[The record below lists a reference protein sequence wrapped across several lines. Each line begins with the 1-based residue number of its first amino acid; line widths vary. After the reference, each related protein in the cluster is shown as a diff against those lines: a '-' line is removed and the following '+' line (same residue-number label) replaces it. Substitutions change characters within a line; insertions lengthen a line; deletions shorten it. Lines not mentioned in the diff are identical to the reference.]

1 MRFHRLDLIK
11 YGRFSDCSLD
21 FPANRQDFHLIVGRN
36 EAGKS
41 TLRSAIAD
49 LLFGMPHR
57 SSMGFLHP
65 LSELRLGAH
74 VSNGPESLEFHRT
87 RAQKQSLRSPGND
100 PLADTALGPFL
111 GTADRNFFEQMF
123 GLDQARLMEG
133 GKSILNADSDLGQVL
148 FQAASGV
155 ASLGKVRDALLAEA
169 EKLWAPRKSADRAYY
184 IAARQLEEA
193 NAALKAATVRTRDW
207 AEASREAER
216 LQEEIATERAQHGR
230 LQIERNRLERIRRLA
245 PLLRILREN
254 ESQLHALGAAADL
267 PADAAGTLSAAEQE
281 MARARQLLEL
291 RTEAI
296 RKAED
301 ELGKIQVDEAVLAV
315 AADIEK
321 LGELRLQYRAH
332 EGDIERREAEKA
344 ALWDDIRNAC
354 DQLGWQCG
362 SEGMVAD
369 RLPGLLVRRQL
380 AQLAR
385 EHSGLATGVRAAE
398 RAEQAKQSD
407 IQSLKDQLAGL
418 QSGEVSPAL
427 RAAIE
432 NVRRLGD
439 PDALIQKQQ
448 RIVAEK
454 NTRLEDALRGL
465 GQWRM
470 PLPAL
475 TAINPPG
482 QKAISRLMQD
492 RQRLV
497 ADERA
502 ISQQRDSQQT
512 AIDRTALKI
521 SQFRK
526 LHHIPAR
533 EELLQARSGRNAA
546 WSAIRKGETSLEQ
559 GAGKF
564 EAALVRADEIADLQ
578 LDHVEK
584 ATELQG
590 LQHQLEREE
599 QELSVTENR
608 HARLR
613 GEIAQLDA
621 DWAERM
627 RALGLAGLPLEE
639 SGEWFDRRDAALAL
653 GAACEEA
660 EDELRL
666 LSVHVAEL
674 KAGLAKALRDA
685 GLQTDGAPGED
696 GTDILSTLARRAE
709 AFIGSVN
716 EAEAQ
721 RKTLS
726 AQLHT
731 AQAAVKTLQQAA
743 EDAKAA
749 ENKWTGDWSDALQK
763 AALPTDSSVAAI
775 EGALELIQ
783 DIEKKLRKMR
793 EIQADRIDAMR
804 ADLGKLA
811 TETRRLAL
819 AAAPGMQDEPA
830 EEVIRLLGRRLAAAQ
845 ADAAETARLKEVLR
859 EALEEAEKAG
869 EAIKTAQASLQPLMQ
884 RAGVGS
890 HTLLA
895 DAIARSD
902 EKRRLG
908 EEAAKART
916 GLLEHGDGLGL
927 EQIGKECDGAD
938 LIQIAAAL
946 DRIDTELLDTVNRQ
960 NALAADYAHS
970 SRTLAEIEG
979 SDAAARAEAQRQQA
993 IAGMA
998 DAAERYVKIFT
1009 AGRLLRWSIDRYREE
1024 KQGPLLSR
1032 AGALFS
1038 KFTLGSFQRLV
1049 VDFDREPVS
1058 LEGLRSNGTQVGIS
1072 GMSEGT
1078 CDQLYLALRL
1088 AALELHLEQSLPLP
1102 FIADDLFVNYDD
1114 ARSEAGLEA
1123 LRALSGQTQVIFL
1136 THHAHLVPC
1145 VQRVFGNEA
1154 SIIEL

>member
-11 YGRFSDCSLD
+11 YGKFSDCSID
-21 FPANRQDFHLIVGRN
+21 FPAGGQDFHLIVGRN

-57 SSMGFLHP
+57 SSMGFMYP
-65 LSELRLGAH
+65 LSELRLGAR
-74 VSNGPESLEFHRT
+74 VSNGSESLEFHRT
-87 RAQKQSLRSPGND
+87 RAQKQSLRSPLDD
-100 PLADTALGPFL
+100 PLADTALGSFL

-133 GKSILNADSDLGQVL
+133 GKSILNAESDLGQIL

-155 ASLGKVRDALLAEA
+155 ASLGKVRNALFVEA

-216 LQEEIATERAQHGR
+216 LQEEIATERTQHSR

-245 PLLRILREN
+245 PLLRMLREN
-254 ESQLHALGAAADL
+254 ESQLHALGEGADL
-267 PADAAGTLSAAEQE
+267 PADAAGTLSVAEQDI
-281 MARARQLLEL
+281 AQANLLLEL
-291 RTEAI
+291 RTADI

-301 ELGKIQVDEAVLAV
+301 ELGKIQVDEAVLAAV
-315 AADIEK
+315 ADIEK
-321 LGELRLQYRAH
+321 LGELRLQYGAH

-344 ALWDDIRNAC
+344 ALWADIRNAC
-354 DQLGWQCG
+354 TQLGWLCE
-362 SEGMVAD
+362 SEEMVAR
-369 RLPGLLVRRQL
+369 RLPGLLVRREL
-380 AQLAR
+380 GQLAR
-385 EHSGLATGVRAAE
+385 EHSGLAEGLRAAE
-398 RAEQAKQSD
+398 RAEKTKQSD

-439 PDALIQKQQ
+439 ADVAVQKEQA
-448 RIVAEK
+448 IVARKSAE
-454 NTRLEDALRGL
+454 LEQALQDL

-475 TAINPPG
+475 AAINPPG

-492 RQRLV
+492 RQSLV

-521 SQFRK
+521 AQLRK
-526 LHHIPAR
+526 LHPVSTR
-533 EELLQARSGRNAA
+533 EEVLHARARRDVA
-546 WSAIRKGETSLEQ
+546 WSAIKKGEASLTQ
-559 GAGKF
+559 GAEKF
-564 EAALVRADEIADLQ
+564 ETALIRADEVSDIL
-578 LDHVEK
+578 LDNVGQ
-584 ATELQG
+584 ATELQS

-599 QELSVTENR
+599 QDLSTTENR

-613 GEIAQLDA
+613 VEIAQLDA

-627 RALGLAGLPLEE
+627 LGLGLAGMPLDDFV
-639 SGEWFDRRDAALAL
+639 EWLGKREAARAA
-653 GAACEEA
+653 GTACEEA
-660 EDELRL
+660 EDGFRIF
-666 LSVHVAEL
+666 SVNAADL
-674 KAGLAKALRDA
+674 KAGLVKALRDA
-685 GLQTDGAPGED
+685 GLQTDGALGED
-696 GTDILSTLARRAE
+696 GADSLSTLARRAE

-716 EAEAQ
+716 EAETQ

-749 ENKWTGDWSDALQK
+749 ENKWTRNWSDALQK
-763 AALPTDSSVAAI
+763 AALPPDSSPAAV

-783 DIEKKLRKMR
+783 DVEKKLRKMR
-793 EIQADRIDAMR
+793 EIQTDRIDAMR
-804 ADLGKLA
+804 ADLDRLA
-811 TETRRLAL
+811 TEARCLAL
-819 AAAPGMQDEPA
+819 VAAPGMEGQPA
-830 EEVIRLLGRRLAAAQ
+830 EDVIRLLGRRLAAAQ
-845 ADAAETARLKEVLR
+845 AAAAETARLKEVLR
-859 EALEEAEKAG
+859 EAREGAGNAG

-884 RAGVGS
+884 RAGVDS
-890 HTLLA
+890 PALLA
-895 DAIARSD
+895 EAIARSD

-908 EEAAKART
+908 EEGAKART
-916 GLLEHGDGLGL
+916 GLLEHGDGLAL
-927 EQIGKECDGAD
+927 EQIGRECEAAD
-938 LIQIAAAL
+938 LQQIAAEL
-946 DRIDTELLDTVNRQ
+946 MRIDSELADAVNRQ

-970 SRTLAEIEG
+970 SRTLAEIGG

-993 IAGMA
+993 IADMA
-998 DAAERYVKIFT
+998 DAAERYIKIFT
-1009 AGRLLRWSIDRYREE
+1009 AGRLLRWSIERYREE
-1024 KQGPLLSR
+1024 KQGPLLAR

-1038 KFTLGSFQRLV
+1038 NFTLGSFQRLV

-1058 LEGLRSNGTQVGIS
+1058 LEGLRSNGKQVGIS

-1088 AALELHLEQSLPLP
+1088 AALELHLEQSMPLP

-1114 ARSEAGLEA
+1114 ARAEAGLEA
-1123 LRALSGQTQVIFL
+1123 LRALSGKTQVIFL

-1145 VQRVFGNEA
+1145 VQRIFGNEA